1 LSEAVQGFSSLP
13 CTEYE
18 LKSLHTLYDVHHKYL
33 INKEFTISN
42 LYQNIKHKNFSIV
55 HIASHGQFS
64 AVIEFY
70 RQLQNPA
77 LSKAEALQNAQK
89 MMLTNKDYV
98 HYQHPYYWAAFLLIG
113 NWF

>member
-42 LYQNIKHKNFSIV
+42 LYQNIKHNNFSIV

-64 AVIEFY
+64 ANLEDTFILTY
-70 RQLQNPA
+70 DDKMSMDQL
-77 LSKAEALQNAQK
+77 LSN
-89 MMLTNKDYV
+89 
-98 HYQHPYYWAAFLLIG
+98 FIG
-113 NWF
+113 NYKTLPFPRRKHCKMLKK

>member
-1 LSEAVQGFSSLP
+1 M
-13 CTEYE
+13 
-18 LKSLHTLYDVHHKYL
+18 
-33 INKEFTISN
+33 
-42 LYQNIKHKNFSIV
+42 
-55 HIASHGQFS
+55 
-64 AVIEFY
+64 EFY